1 MDLLERYTL
10 GHKRGLRTVQGSRTA
25 LMAGLEHSSG
35 QTNGY
40 GHSHC
45 TSRGDGGMHDPRM
58 SPNRELQSHGTV
70 KSPAVPPHHSHAT
83 PITLPCRDL
92 AASPS
97 IPTWLRDFIQ
107 LFLQALGWVLL
118 LSATPSVRQQ
128 DLAEYHV

>member
-58 SPNRELQSHGTV
+58 SPSRELQSHGTV

-97 IPTWLRDFIQ
+97 IPTWLRNFIQ

-118 LSATPSVRQQ
+118 LSATPSVHQQ